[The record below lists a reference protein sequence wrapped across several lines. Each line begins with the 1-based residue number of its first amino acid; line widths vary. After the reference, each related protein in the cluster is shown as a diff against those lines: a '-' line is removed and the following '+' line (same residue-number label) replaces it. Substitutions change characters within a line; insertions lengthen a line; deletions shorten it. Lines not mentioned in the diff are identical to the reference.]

1 MTQRRVLG
9 LLTVVAALTI
19 VLASSTARADLQSR
33 ETPLVKAIRRVRAS
47 VVNIHSQKMVAKSN
61 PAFPDTGPA
70 QSRLSGM
77 GTGVIIDER
86 GYFITNYHVVE
97 NVTQIRATLVD
108 GATYA
113 ARVIARHPET
123 DLALLKFDPL
133 TPVPVM
139 PIGTSDD
146 LMYGETVIAIG
157 NAFGYEH
164 TITRGIISE
173 LHRNVR
179 LSEKQSYRDLIQTDA
194 SINPGNSGGPLI
206 NADGEMIGVNVA
218 IRAGAQGIGF
228 AIPARQVTEILAEML
243 NIRQRNGIWHG
254 IQAVNAEYN
263 DARPGT
269 IIVRSVESSS
279 PAEKAGLR
287 ANDRITAVDGRA
299 VEFTF
304 QIELALA
311 DKRGGQAA
319 KFTVLRDGIEQNLT
333 LELAAAPLDWG
344 TPDNVVWREL
354 GLRVADDAGT
364 DVRVVS
370 SQLRG
375 GLRVTEVSPDGVA
388 GRAGFTPGDILVGL
402 HHWEILSVDN
412 VVYVLNRHRDEG
424 NELLR
429 FLLIRGGQIHKGWL
443 NLETP

>member
-9 LLTVVAALTI
+9 LLVLVAAAIVPLT
-19 VLASSTARADLQSR
+19 ANADLQSR
-33 ETPLVKAIRRVRAS
+33 ETPLVRAIRRVRPS
-47 VVNIHSQKMVAKSN
+47 VVNIHSQKLVTQTGN
-61 PAFPDTGPA
+61 TFPNAGPA

-86 GYFITNYHVVE
+86 GYFLTNYHVVE

-113 ARVIARHPET
+113 ARVIARDPET
-123 DLALLKFDPL
+123 DLALLKIDPL
-133 TPVPVM
+133 TPLPVM
-139 PIGTSDD
+139 PFGSSDD

-206 NADGEMIGVNVA
+206 NVDGEMIGVNVA

-228 AIPARQVTEILAEML
+228 AIPVRNVTEVLAKML
-243 NIRQRNGIWHG
+243 SIRERNGTWHG
-254 IQAVNAEYN
+254 IQAVNTEVN
-263 DARPGT
+263 DPQPGVV
-269 IIVRSVESSS
+269 VRTVESSS
-279 PAEKAGLR
+279 PAEKAGIR
-287 ANDRITAVDGRA
+287 PDDRVIAVDGKPI
-299 VEFTF
+299 EFAF
-304 QIELALA
+304 QLELALT
-311 DKRGGQAA
+311 DKRGGESTQ
-319 KFTVLRDGIEQNLT
+319 FTVVRGGREQ
-333 LELAAAPLDWG
+333 ELPLVVAAAPLDWG
-344 TPDNVVWREL
+344 TPENVVWREL
-354 GLRVADDAGT
+354 GIRLANDVGA

-370 SQLRG
+370 AQLRG
-375 GLRVTEVSPDGVA
+375 GLRVTEVEPDSAA

-412 VVYVLNRHRDEG
+412 VVYVLNRNRDEG
-424 NELLR
+424 SETLR
-429 FLLIRGGQIHKGWL
+429 FLLIRSGQIHKGWL
-443 NLETP
+443 NLDKP